1 MVRGAGDRVLIALL
15 LGASACT
22 KVAATSAAAVT
33 PTPAQRCLSVPPE
46 APTVLYA
53 MCLDCGRASDGEVAE
68 RCLDRAV
75 AYGHAE
81 PFRGS
86 MGKLEAHEARGDIRL
101 ARRDVA
107 GARLDYGHA
116 IAASRSRRQVKSRA
130 YASLLEKAA
139 DTSLALGRPG
149 EAFGWLSQAFLVVAQ
164 TDGPTSE
171 GASRLRRRIRETAG
185 RLAY

>member
-1 MVRGAGDRVLIALL
+1 MVRGAGDRILIALVL
-15 LGASACT
+15 SASSCT
-22 KVAATSAAAVT
+22 KVAPTSEAPEA
-33 PTPAQRCLSVPPE
+33 AQRCLFASPEDPPL
-46 APTVLYA
+46 LYA

-86 MGKLEAHEARGDIRL
+86 MGKLEAHEARGDVRV
-101 ARRDVA
+101 ARRDFA

-116 IAASRSRRQVKSRA
+116 IAASRSRRQVTSRE

-139 DTSLALGRPG
+139 DTSLALGLPG
-149 EAFGWLSQAFLVVAQ
+149 EAFGWLSQAFVVVAT

-171 GASRLRRRIRETAG
+171 DASRLRTRIREAAS